1 MGFKEENET
10 KKKNMRVCIKYNL
23 ISFIVFYATFSNI
36 SAMSWRPVV
45 EEAGVPVP
53 CRRKTSNLWWI
64 ISECFMKIKE
74 IMPQNERCPQ

>member
-36 SAMSWRPVV
+36 SAMS
-45 EEAGVPVP
+45 
-53 CRRKTSNLWWI
+53 
-64 ISECFMKIKE
+64 
-74 IMPQNERCPQ
+74 